1 MQVQVR
7 SIHLKGWLA
16 IFVALAVFF
25 AVAIG
30 LAILA
35 FGIFLFLVPVMVVAS
50 VLYYL
55 LPRRKRR
62 PNETERGGRS
72 EIIDGTYRVLED
84 PDDDP
89 KPPA

>member
-25 AVAIG
+25 AVAVG

-35 FGIFLFLVPVMVVAS
+35 FGIFLFLVPAMAIAS
-50 VLYYL
+50 IFYYL
-55 LPRRKRR
+55 LPRPKRR
-62 PNETERGGRS
+62 PNENAQAGQS
-72 EIIDGTYRVLED
+72 QIIDGSYRVVGEAD
-84 PDDDP
+84 ERREAD
-89 KPPA
+89 